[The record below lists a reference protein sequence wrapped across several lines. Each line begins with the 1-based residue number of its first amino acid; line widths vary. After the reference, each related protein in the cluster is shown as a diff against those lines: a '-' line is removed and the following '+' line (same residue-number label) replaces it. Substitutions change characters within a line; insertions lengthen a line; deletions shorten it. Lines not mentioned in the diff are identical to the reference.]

1 MSLLR
6 IINTYSKSARLFQ
19 YNSDRLRILLL
30 FLYVFLRSFKLGG
43 GVWGDNDLNYKIQWQ
58 NEVTKTQPSTR
69 LSSLCICLTLRS

>member
-30 FLYVFLRSFKLGG
+30 FLYVFLRSFKQG
-43 GVWGDNDLNYKIQWQ
+43 GVS
-58 NEVTKTQPSTR
+58 EVMMISITEYSDRMK
-69 LSSLCICLTLRS
+69 

>member
-30 FLYVFLRSFKLGG
+30 FLYVFLRSIKLGG
-43 GVWGDNDLNYKIQWQ
+43 VS
-58 NEVTKTQPSTR
+58 ETQLPR
-69 LSSLCICLTLRS
+69 NNSS

>member
-30 FLYVFLRSFKLGG
+30 FLYVFLRSIKLR
-43 GVWGDNDLNYKIQWQ
+43 GVSGMIMIST
-58 NEVTKTQPSTR
+58 TKYSDR
-69 LSSLCICLTLRS
+69 MK

>member
-30 FLYVFLRSFKLGG
+30 FLYVFLRSFKQG
-43 GVWGDNDLNYKIQWQ
+43 GVS
-58 NEVTKTQPSTR
+58 EVMMISTTEYSDR
-69 LSSLCICLTLRS
+69 MK